1 MLIKIWYRY
10 RYELAKKLACMGGGA
25 MVMLVSPELLSLKV
39 EFLCLKPEE
48 CVNSLRGWRDYGKL
62 VRYSPQLPGPS

>member
-1 MLIKIWYRY
+1 
-10 RYELAKKLACMGGGA
+10 

-48 CVNSLRGWRDYGKL
+48 CDNSLRGWRDYDKL

>member
-1 MLIKIWYRY
+1 
-10 RYELAKKLACMGGGA
+10 

-39 EFLCLKPEE
+39 QFLCLKPEE
-48 CVNSLRGWRDYGKL
+48 CDNSLRGWRDYDKL